1 MQPHLPCISNFHH
14 SYVHH
19 LWQWLEGVP
28 GLLYNLPQSS
38 SLPICH
44 FPLCREWQGLPGWP
58 APLLNPHLFLLKP
71 YIPWPRAHVSYPRHV
86 QKCSATGNLEFPLCL
101 LFDYIGWLWNKQ
113 MQSVLKKCIL
123 HCLPPSIT
131 LQGQKGTLV
140 TPSLPLWL
148 CPFFTPPI
156 WESFPCPSI
165 ECCANFPSMHS
176 HTSYNPIPLPSIFSH
191 GIFAEAVSNPCFL
204 LNITPTSRPPPIH
217 FLPPTASL
225 SVDAKVPL
233 TFNATLAFMSFL
245 SPTLIT
251 IRSQSSCCI
260 SAFVR
265 MASFAPYWRSV
276 LQSNF
281 EIALAFALSFPPTGG
296 VLALCASYLP
306 YLWYKKCSNLLLKLF
321 IFLSNQKPW
330 RIWCSISECQAF

>member
-1 MQPHLPCISNFHH
+1 M
-14 SYVHH
+14 
-19 LWQWLEGVP
+19 GGGG
-28 GLLYNLPQSS
+28 GLGIRAIPQRKRF
-38 SLPICH
+38 
-44 FPLCREWQGLPGWP
+44 FPLTPSLMLS
-58 APLLNPHLFLLKP
+58 LL
-71 YIPWPRAHVSYPRHV
+71 R
-86 QKCSATGNLEFPLCL
+86 LCL
-101 LFDYIGWLWNKQ
+101 L
-113 MQSVLKKCIL
+113 
-123 HCLPPSIT
+123 
-131 LQGQKGTLV
+131 
-140 TPSLPLWL
+140 
-148 CPFFTPPI
+148 
-156 WESFPCPSI
+156 
-165 ECCANFPSMHS
+165 
-176 HTSYNPIPLPSIFSH
+176 
-191 GIFAEAVSNPCFL
+191 SNPCFL
-204 LNITPTSRPPPIH
+204 LHITPTLRPPPIH
-217 FLPPTASL
+217 FLPPNASL

-321 IFLSNQKPW
+321 ITILSNQKPKTLEDLVFY
-330 RIWCSISECQAF
+330 IWMSGLLKAIGLADGQTWHPAKGGRNAAN

>member
-1 MQPHLPCISNFHH
+1 MHIALLPPLNYIARAKRHLSRPFLASLTLSFLHSSYLNF
-14 SYVHH
+14 
-19 LWQWLEGVP
+19 
-28 GLLYNLPQSS
+28 
-38 SLPICH
+38 
-44 FPLCREWQGLPGWP
+44 FPV
-58 APLLNPHLFLLKP
+58 PLLNVVQTFFL
-71 YIPWPRAHVSYPRHV
+71 
-86 QKCSATGNLEFPLCL
+86 CNLIHPIFPSPCPQALLMLSLLRLCL
-101 LFDYIGWLWNKQ
+101 L
-113 MQSVLKKCIL
+113 
-123 HCLPPSIT
+123 
-131 LQGQKGTLV
+131 
-140 TPSLPLWL
+140 
-148 CPFFTPPI
+148 
-156 WESFPCPSI
+156 
-165 ECCANFPSMHS
+165 
-176 HTSYNPIPLPSIFSH
+176 
-191 GIFAEAVSNPCFL
+191 SNPCFL
-204 LNITPTSRPPPIH
+204 LYITPTSRSPPNH

-321 IFLSNQKPW
+321 ITILSN
-330 RIWCSISECQAF
+330 

>member
-1 MQPHLPCISNFHH
+1 M
-14 SYVHH
+14 
-19 LWQWLEGVP
+19 
-28 GLLYNLPQSS
+28 
-38 SLPICH
+38 
-44 FPLCREWQGLPGWP
+44 
-58 APLLNPHLFLLKP
+58 
-71 YIPWPRAHVSYPRHV
+71 

-101 LFDYIGWLWNKQ
+101 LFDYIGWLWNKEQ
-113 MQSVLKKCIL
+113 MQSAPRKWIL

-131 LQGQKGTLV
+131 LQWQKGTLV

-176 HTSYNPIPLPSIFSH
+176 HTSYNPILLPSIFSH

-321 IFLSNQKPW
+321 ITILSNQKPKTLEDLVFY
-330 RIWCSISECQAF
+330 IWMSGLLKAIGLADGQTWHPAKGGRNAAN